1 MSPLAAWANFYVIAG
16 TAAATLT
23 GLMFVVLTL
32 IVNAT
37 RRRSNAGLGVYST
50 PTVVHFGAA
59 LLVTVLLSAPWPDLW
74 EASIPLGCLGLAGL
88 AYGVVVLRRAT
99 IAARSETYRP
109 VLEDWLCHA
118 ILPPIAYAV
127 LLVAAFVLPR
137 HPTPALFAVGAVVI
151 LIHPPRHPQRLG
163 HRDLHHRR
171 AWASRGGAQ
180 QGVAPNIAAV
190 PSPGPA
196 NSTRPP
202 DRQPRPRTR
211 NPPIGKG

>member
-151 LIHPPRHPQRLG
+151 LFILLGIHN
-163 HRDLHHRR
+163 
-171 AWASRGGAQ
+171 AWDI
-180 QGVAPNIAAV
+180 VTYITV
-190 PSPGPA
+190 EHGPA
-196 NSTRPP
+196 GEEHS
-202 DRQPRPRTR
+202 
-211 NPPIGKG
+211 KE

>member
-1 MSPLAAWANFYVIAG
+1 MGKLLRHRG
-16 TAAATLT
+16 H
-23 GLMFVVLTL
+23 
-32 IVNAT
+32 
-37 RRRSNAGLGVYST
+37 RRRDADRPDVRGAHPDRQRDEAAVERGARLYST

-151 LIHPPRHPQRLG
+151 LFILLGIHN
-163 HRDLHHRR
+163 
-171 AWASRGGAQ
+171 AWDI
-180 QGVAPNIAAV
+180 VTYITV
-190 PSPGPA
+190 EHGPA
-196 NSTRPP
+196 GEEHS
-202 DRQPRPRTR
+202 
-211 NPPIGKG
+211 KE